1 MSKINILDKIV
12 SNRISAGE
20 VVEKPASV
28 VKELIEN
35 SIDAG
40 ADKIVIEIEEGGIK
54 SISILDNGSGIE
66 KDDIK
71 LAFMPHATSKIKN
84 VEDLDNIGT
93 LGFRGEALASIASV
107 AQVEMISKTKASE
120 LGSSIKID
128 GGEFGE
134 IGEVAMNTGTQI
146 VVKNLFYNTPARR
159 KFLRK
164 PKTEEGEITDLVE
177 KIILANPTLQIR
189 YVIDGKIKY
198 NTTGSGLYANIYT
211 IYGRETVENII
222 EINFEREGYKLT
234 GYIGKPEISKAN
246 RTYQTLIV
254 NGRVVR
260 SAFISNAIQEVYQ
273 NFLMKNKFPF
283 FVLNLI
289 LPLDSV
295 DVNVHPSKMEVKF
308 ENLGFIRTLFT
319 NAVYSALVNANYTRS
334 VVEEEKNEE
343 EKAPSTTNSFV
354 EKREPLNNLPNIS
367 EDEGI
372 SYLASK
378 ENMFGQDEKLKEV
391 SLNYEESML
400 HEIES
405 NSEESRLT
413 DYILNTN
420 HKNPYVV
427 KEFQEIIED
436 AMPKAKIIGVIFKT
450 YILVEKENNLYM
462 IDQHAAH
469 ERALYDKF
477 SVSVENENVLK
488 QGLITPYYLK
498 LNSLEYDF
506 FKRNFDVLASVG
518 FDAVD
523 KGDNQIEI
531 TAIPYV
537 LPIEKL
543 GEYIDYFISNLQDYS
558 SKASDYFKSDL
569 MQHACKMAVKSGQ
582 VLSLNEIETLI
593 DEMEKHVLLCPH
605 GRPILIKITKSQIE
619 KWFKRIVW

>member
-107 AQVEMISKTKASE
+107 AQVEVISKTKASE

-283 FVLNLI
+283 FVLNLT

-343 EKAPSTTNSFV
+343 EKAISTTNSFV

-477 SVSVENENVLK
+477 SASVENENVLK
-488 QGLITPYYLK
+488 QGLITPYHLK

-506 FKRNFDVLASVG
+506 FKRNFDVLSSVG
-518 FDAVD
+518 FDVVD

-543 GEYIDYFISNLQDYS
+543 AEYIDYFISNLQDYS
-558 SKASDYFKSDL
+558 SKASDYFKSGL

-619 KWFKRIVW
+619 KWFKRIV

>member
-283 FVLNLI
+283 FVLNLT

-488 QGLITPYYLK
+488 QGLITPYHLK

-518 FDAVD
+518 FDVVD

-543 GEYIDYFISNLQDYS
+543 AEYIDYFISNLQDYS
-558 SKASDYFKSDL
+558 SKASDYFKSGL
-569 MQHACKMAVKSGQ
+569 MQHACKIAVKSGQ

-619 KWFKRIVW
+619 KWFKRIV

>member
-84 VEDLDNIGT
+84 VEDLDNIAT

-198 NTTGSGLYANIYT
+198 KTTGSGLYANIYT

-283 FVLNLI
+283 FVLNLT

-343 EKAPSTTNSFV
+343 EKAISTTNSFV

-391 SLNYEESML
+391 SLNYEESIL

-488 QGLITPYYLK
+488 QGLITPYHLK

-506 FKRNFDVLASVG
+506 FKRNFDVLSSVG
-518 FDAVD
+518 FDVVD

-543 GEYIDYFISNLQDYS
+543 GEYIDYFINSLEDYS
-558 SKASDYFKSDL
+558 SKASDYFKFGL

-619 KWFKRIVW
+619 KWFKRIV

>member
-283 FVLNLI
+283 FVLNLT

-334 VVEEEKNEE
+334 VVEEEKKEE
-343 EKAPSTTNSFV
+343 EKAISTTNSFV

-488 QGLITPYYLK
+488 QGLITPYHLK

-506 FKRNFDVLASVG
+506 FKRNFDVLSSVG
-518 FDAVD
+518 FDVVD

-558 SKASDYFKSDL
+558 SKASDYFKSGL
-569 MQHACKMAVKSGQ
+569 MQHACKIAVKSGQ

-619 KWFKRIVW
+619 KWFKRIV

>member
-283 FVLNLI
+283 FVLNLT

-343 EKAPSTTNSFV
+343 EKAISTTNSFV

-477 SVSVENENVLK
+477 SASVENENVLK
-488 QGLITPYYLK
+488 QGLITPYHLK

-593 DEMEKHVLLCPH
+593 NEMEKHVLLCPH

-619 KWFKRIVW
+619 KWFKRIV

>member
-177 KIILANPTLQIR
+177 KIILSNPTLQIR

-283 FVLNLI
+283 FVLNLT

-334 VVEEEKNEE
+334 VVEEEKKEE
-343 EKAPSTTNSFV
+343 EKAISTTNSFV

-477 SVSVENENVLK
+477 SLSVERENVLK
-488 QGLITPYYLK
+488 QGLITPYHLK

-558 SKASDYFKSDL
+558 SKASDYFKSGL

-619 KWFKRIVW
+619 KWFKRIV

>member
-134 IGEVAMNTGTQI
+134 IGEVAMNMGTQI

-488 QGLITPYYLK
+488 QGLITPYHLK

-506 FKRNFDVLASVG
+506 FKRNFDVLSSVG
-518 FDAVD
+518 FDVVD

-558 SKASDYFKSDL
+558 SKASDYFKSGL

-619 KWFKRIVW
+619 KWFKRIV

>member
-84 VEDLDNIGT
+84 VEDLDNIAT

-283 FVLNLI
+283 FVLNLT

-343 EKAPSTTNSFV
+343 EKAISTTNSFV

-477 SVSVENENVLK
+477 SASVENENVLK
-488 QGLITPYYLK
+488 QGLITPYHLK

-506 FKRNFDVLASVG
+506 FKRNFDVLSSVG
-518 FDAVD
+518 FDVVD

-558 SKASDYFKSDL
+558 SKASDYFKSGL

-619 KWFKRIVW
+619 KWFKRIV

>member
-273 NFLMKNKFPF
+273 NFLMKNKFSF
-283 FVLNLI
+283 FVLNLT

-477 SVSVENENVLK
+477 SASVENENVLK
-488 QGLITPYYLK
+488 QGLITPYHLK

-518 FDAVD
+518 FDAMD

-619 KWFKRIVW
+619 KWFKRIV

>member
-107 AQVEMISKTKASE
+107 AQVEVISKTKASE

-477 SVSVENENVLK
+477 SASVENENVLK
-488 QGLITPYYLK
+488 QGLITPYHLK

-543 GEYIDYFISNLQDYS
+543 AEYIDYFISNLQDYS
-558 SKASDYFKSDL
+558 SKASDYFKSGL

-619 KWFKRIVW
+619 KWFKRIV

>member
-189 YVIDGKIKY
+189 YVIDEKIKY

-283 FVLNLI
+283 FVLNLT

-343 EKAPSTTNSFV
+343 EKAISTTNSFV
-354 EKREPLNNLPNIS
+354 EKREPLNNLPYIS

-477 SVSVENENVLK
+477 SASVENENVLK
-488 QGLITPYYLK
+488 QGLITPYHLK

-619 KWFKRIVW
+619 KWFKRIV

>member
-84 VEDLDNIGT
+84 VEDLDNIAT

-283 FVLNLI
+283 FVLNLT

-334 VVEEEKNEE
+334 VVEEEKKEE

-477 SVSVENENVLK
+477 SASVENENVLK
-488 QGLITPYYLK
+488 QGLITPYHLK

-558 SKASDYFKSDL
+558 SKASDYFKFGL

-619 KWFKRIVW
+619 KWFKRIV

>member
-283 FVLNLI
+283 FVLNLT

-488 QGLITPYYLK
+488 QGLITPYHLK

-506 FKRNFDVLASVG
+506 FKRNFDVLSSVG
-518 FDAVD
+518 FDVVD

-593 DEMEKHVLLCPH
+593 NEMEKHVLLCPH

-619 KWFKRIVW
+619 KWFKRIV

>member
-84 VEDLDNIGT
+84 VEDLDNIAT

-283 FVLNLI
+283 FVLNLT

-334 VVEEEKNEE
+334 VVEEEKKEE
-343 EKAPSTTNSFV
+343 EKAISTTNSFV

-477 SVSVENENVLK
+477 SASVKNENVLK
-488 QGLITPYYLK
+488 QGLITPYHLK

-506 FKRNFDVLASVG
+506 FKRNFDVLTSVG
-518 FDAVD
+518 FDVVD

-558 SKASDYFKSDL
+558 SKASDYFKSGL

-605 GRPILIKITKSQIE
+605 GRPILIKITKSQID
-619 KWFKRIVW
+619 KWFNRIV

>member
-283 FVLNLI
+283 FVLNLT

-343 EKAPSTTNSFV
+343 EKSPSTTNSFV
-354 EKREPLNNLPNIS
+354 EKRELLNNLPNIS

-477 SVSVENENVLK
+477 SASVENENVLK
-488 QGLITPYYLK
+488 QGLITPYHLK

-506 FKRNFDVLASVG
+506 FKRNFDVLSSVG
-518 FDAVD
+518 FDVVD

-558 SKASDYFKSDL
+558 SKASDYFKSGL

-619 KWFKRIVW
+619 KWFKRIV

>member
-84 VEDLDNIGT
+84 VEDLDNIAT

-283 FVLNLI
+283 FVLNLT

-343 EKAPSTTNSFV
+343 EKAPGITNSFV

-391 SLNYEESML
+391 SLNYEESIL

-488 QGLITPYYLK
+488 QGLITPYHLK

-506 FKRNFDVLASVG
+506 FKRNFDVLSSVG
-518 FDAVD
+518 FDVVD

-558 SKASDYFKSDL
+558 SKASDYFKSGL

-619 KWFKRIVW
+619 KWFKRIV

>member
-283 FVLNLI
+283 FVLNLT

-334 VVEEEKNEE
+334 VVEEEKKEE
-343 EKAPSTTNSFV
+343 EKAISTTNSFV

-488 QGLITPYYLK
+488 QGLITPYHLK

-506 FKRNFDVLASVG
+506 FKRNFDVLSSVG
-518 FDAVD
+518 FDVAD

-558 SKASDYFKSDL
+558 SKASDYFKSGL

-619 KWFKRIVW
+619 KWFKRIV

>member
-319 NAVYSALVNANYTRS
+319 NAVYYALVNANYTRS

-477 SVSVENENVLK
+477 SASVENENVLK

-506 FKRNFDVLASVG
+506 FKRNFDVLSSVG

-558 SKASDYFKSDL
+558 SKASDYFKFGL

>member
-283 FVLNLI
+283 FVLNLT

-343 EKAPSTTNSFV
+343 EKAISTTNSFV

-488 QGLITPYYLK
+488 QGLITPYHLK

-506 FKRNFDVLASVG
+506 FKRNFDVLSSVG
-518 FDAVD
+518 FDVVD

-619 KWFKRIVW
+619 KWFKRIV

>member
-84 VEDLDNIGT
+84 VEDLDNIAT

-164 PKTEEGEITDLVE
+164 SKTEEGEITELVE

-222 EINFEREGYKLT
+222 EINFEIEGYKLT

-283 FVLNLI
+283 FVLNLT

-354 EKREPLNNLPNIS
+354 EKRELLNNLPNIS

-488 QGLITPYYLK
+488 QGLITPYHLK

-506 FKRNFDVLASVG
+506 FKRNFDVLSSVG
-518 FDAVD
+518 FDVVD

-558 SKASDYFKSDL
+558 SKASDYFKSGL

-619 KWFKRIVW
+619 KWFKRIV

>member
-84 VEDLDNIGT
+84 VEDLDNIAT

-283 FVLNLI
+283 FVLNLT

-334 VVEEEKNEE
+334 VVEEEKKEE
-343 EKAPSTTNSFV
+343 EKAISTTNSFV

-488 QGLITPYYLK
+488 QGLITPYHLK

-506 FKRNFDVLASVG
+506 FKRNFDVLSSVG
-518 FDAVD
+518 FDVAD

-558 SKASDYFKSDL
+558 SKASDYFKSGL

-582 VLSLNEIETLI
+582 ILSLNEIETLI
-593 DEMEKHVLLCPH
+593 NEMEKHVLLCPH

>member
-283 FVLNLI
+283 FVLNLT

-354 EKREPLNNLPNIS
+354 EKRELLNNLPNIS

-488 QGLITPYYLK
+488 QGLITPYHLK

-506 FKRNFDVLASVG
+506 FKRNFDVLSSVG
-518 FDAVD
+518 FDVVD

-543 GEYIDYFISNLQDYS
+543 AEYIDYFISNLQDYS
-558 SKASDYFKSDL
+558 SKASDYFKSGL

-619 KWFKRIVW
+619 KWFKRIV

>member
-134 IGEVAMNTGTQI
+134 IGEVAMNMGTQI

-283 FVLNLI
+283 FVLNLT

-343 EKAPSTTNSFV
+343 EKAISTTNSFV

-488 QGLITPYYLK
+488 QGLITPYHLK

-506 FKRNFDVLASVG
+506 FKRNFDVLSSVG
-518 FDAVD
+518 FDVVD

-543 GEYIDYFISNLQDYS
+543 GEYIDYFINSLEDYS
-558 SKASDYFKSDL
+558 SKASDYFKFGL

-619 KWFKRIVW
+619 KWFKRIV

>member
-283 FVLNLI
+283 FVLNLT

-354 EKREPLNNLPNIS
+354 EKRELLNNLPNIS

-391 SLNYEESML
+391 SLNYEESMF

-488 QGLITPYYLK
+488 QGLITPYHLK

-506 FKRNFDVLASVG
+506 FKRNFDVLSSVG
-518 FDAVD
+518 FDVVD

-543 GEYIDYFISNLQDYS
+543 AEYIDYFISNLQDYS
-558 SKASDYFKSDL
+558 SKASDYFKSGL

-619 KWFKRIVW
+619 KWFKRIV

>member
-84 VEDLDNIGT
+84 VEDLDNIAT

-107 AQVEMISKTKASE
+107 AQVEVISKTKASE

-283 FVLNLI
+283 FVLNLT

-343 EKAPSTTNSFV
+343 KKAISTTNSFV

-391 SLNYEESML
+391 SLNYEESTL

-477 SVSVENENVLK
+477 SASVENENVLK
-488 QGLITPYYLK
+488 QGLITPYHLK

-506 FKRNFDVLASVG
+506 FKRNFDVLSSVG
-518 FDAVD
+518 FDVVD

-558 SKASDYFKSDL
+558 SKASDYFKFGL

-619 KWFKRIVW
+619 KWFKRIV

>member
-84 VEDLDNIGT
+84 VEDLDNIAT

-134 IGEVAMNTGTQI
+134 IGEVAMNMGTQI

-391 SLNYEESML
+391 SLNYEESTL

-488 QGLITPYYLK
+488 QGLITPYHLK

-506 FKRNFDVLASVG
+506 FKRNFDVLSSVG

-593 DEMEKHVLLCPH
+593 NEMEKHVLLCPH

>member
-84 VEDLDNIGT
+84 VEDLDNIAT

-283 FVLNLI
+283 FVLNLT

-343 EKAPSTTNSFV
+343 EKAISTTNSFV

-477 SVSVENENVLK
+477 SASVENENVLK
-488 QGLITPYYLK
+488 QGLITPYHLK

-619 KWFKRIVW
+619 KWFKRIV

>member
-107 AQVEMISKTKASE
+107 AQVEVISKTKASE

-283 FVLNLI
+283 FVLNLT

-343 EKAPSTTNSFV
+343 EKAISTTNSFV

-477 SVSVENENVLK
+477 SASVKNENVLK
-488 QGLITPYYLK
+488 QGLITPYHLK

-506 FKRNFDVLASVG
+506 FKRNFDVLSSVG
-518 FDAVD
+518 FDVVD

-543 GEYIDYFISNLQDYS
+543 AEYIDYFISNLQDYS
-558 SKASDYFKSDL
+558 SKASDYFKSGL

-619 KWFKRIVW
+619 KWFKRIV

>member
-283 FVLNLI
+283 FVLNLT

-319 NAVYSALVNANYTRS
+319 NAVYYALVNANYTRS

-343 EKAPSTTNSFV
+343 EKAISTTNSFV

-477 SVSVENENVLK
+477 SASVENENVLK
-488 QGLITPYYLK
+488 QGLITPYHLK

-506 FKRNFDVLASVG
+506 FKRNFDVLSSVG
-518 FDAVD
+518 FDVVD

-558 SKASDYFKSDL
+558 SKASDYFKSGL

>member
-66 KDDIK
+66 KDDVK

-189 YVIDGKIKY
+189 YVIDGKIKH
-198 NTTGSGLYANIYT
+198 NTSGSGLYANIYT

-283 FVLNLI
+283 FVLNLT

-343 EKAPSTTNSFV
+343 EKASSTTNSFV

-477 SVSVENENVLK
+477 SLSVERENVLK
-488 QGLITPYYLK
+488 QGLITPYHLK

-558 SKASDYFKSDL
+558 SKASDYFKSGL

-619 KWFKRIVW
+619 KWFKRIV

>member
-107 AQVEMISKTKASE
+107 AQVEVISKTKASE

-283 FVLNLI
+283 FVLNLT

-343 EKAPSTTNSFV
+343 EKSPSTTNSFV
-354 EKREPLNNLPNIS
+354 EKRELLNNLPNIS

-477 SVSVENENVLK
+477 SASVENENVLK
-488 QGLITPYYLK
+488 QGLITPYHLK

-619 KWFKRIVW
+619 KWFKRIV

>member
-84 VEDLDNIGT
+84 VEDLDNIAT

-164 PKTEEGEITDLVE
+164 HKTEEGEITDLVE

-198 NTTGSGLYANIYT
+198 NTTGSGLYANIYA

-283 FVLNLI
+283 FVLNLT

-343 EKAPSTTNSFV
+343 EKAISTTNSFV

-420 HKNPYVV
+420 HKNSYVV

-488 QGLITPYYLK
+488 QGLITSYHLK

-506 FKRNFDVLASVG
+506 FKRNFDVLSSVG
-518 FDAVD
+518 FDVVD

-558 SKASDYFKSDL
+558 SKASDYFKSGL

-619 KWFKRIVW
+619 KWFKRIV

>member
-107 AQVEMISKTKASE
+107 AQVEVISKTKASE

-477 SVSVENENVLK
+477 SVSVEKENVLK
-488 QGLITPYYLK
+488 QGLITSYHLK

-506 FKRNFDVLASVG
+506 FKRNFDVLSSVG
-518 FDAVD
+518 FDVVD

-543 GEYIDYFISNLQDYS
+543 AEYIDYFISNLQDYS

-619 KWFKRIVW
+619 KWFKRIV

>member
-84 VEDLDNIGT
+84 VEDLDNIAT

-283 FVLNLI
+283 FVLNLT

-334 VVEEEKNEE
+334 VVEEEKKEE

-477 SVSVENENVLK
+477 SASVENENVLK
-488 QGLITPYYLK
+488 QGLITPYHLK

-558 SKASDYFKSDL
+558 SKASDYFKSGL

>member
-354 EKREPLNNLPNIS
+354 EKRGPLNNLPNIS

-488 QGLITPYYLK
+488 QGLITPYHLK

-506 FKRNFDVLASVG
+506 FKRNFDVLSSVG
-518 FDAVD
+518 FDVVD

-558 SKASDYFKSDL
+558 SKASDYFKSGL

-619 KWFKRIVW
+619 KWFKRIV

>member
-84 VEDLDNIGT
+84 VEDLDNIAT

-283 FVLNLI
+283 FVLNLT

-343 EKAPSTTNSFV
+343 EKAISTTNSFV

-488 QGLITPYYLK
+488 QGLITPYHLK

-506 FKRNFDVLASVG
+506 FKRNFDVLSSVG
-518 FDAVD
+518 FDVVD

-543 GEYIDYFISNLQDYS
+543 GEYIDYFINSLEDYS
-558 SKASDYFKSDL
+558 SKASDYFKFGL

-619 KWFKRIVW
+619 KWFKRIV